1 MELWIFAS
9 LMAATLQTVR
19 FMLQKVLSRTQLSTA
34 GATFSRFCYSA
45 PFLWGGVIIYFLKS
59 ETEPPELSFWFWIF
73 ASLGGVAQ
81 ILATVCVVALFKSR
95 NFAVGITFKKTEVI
109 QAVLVGLIL
118 LQEGV
123 SLEGFGAILIGLLG
137 VLLLSDQAGIS
148 DAQTHRF
155 FNLAT
160 GLGIMSGF
168 LFAISAVAYRG
179 ATLEVSMPSAMT
191 TAMITLLSVVTLQVV
206 FMSVWIYLRE
216 PGQLVAVWKARKSAV
231 WIGLTSMG
239 GSFGWF
245 TAFSLQNAAYV
256 KALGQIELLLS
267 MAAGY
272 FFFHEKLTVR
282 EFAGVGFLALS
293 IVILVLVT

>member
-1 MELWIFAS
+1 MELWILAS

-19 FMLQKVLSRTQLSTA
+19 FMLQKVLSQTKLSTA

-45 PFLWGGVIIYFLKS
+45 PFLWGSVSFYFLKS
-59 ETEPPELSFWFWIF
+59 GKEPPELSFWFWIY

-95 NFAVGITFKKTEVI
+95 NFAVGITFKKTEVV
-109 QAVLVGLIL
+109 QAVLVSIIL

-123 SLEGFGAILIGLLG
+123 SLEGLGAILIGLLG
-137 VLLLSDQAGIS
+137 VLMLSDQSNVS

-155 FNLAT
+155 FNRAT
-160 GLGIMSGF
+160 GLGIMSGL
-168 LFAISAVAYRG
+168 LFAISAVSYRG

-191 TAMITLLSVVTLQVV
+191 TAMITLLWVVTLQVV
-206 FMSVWIYLRE
+206 LLGVWIYLRE
-216 PGQLVAVWKARKSAV
+216 PGQLTAVWKARKSAV
-231 WIGLTSMG
+231 WVGLTSMG

-245 TAFSLQNAAYV
+245 TAFSVQNAAYV
-256 KALGQIELLLS
+256 KAVGQIEILLS
-267 MAAGY
+267 MAVGY

-282 EFAGVGFLALS
+282 EFVGVGFLAIS
-293 IVILVLVT
+293 VIILVLII

>member
-34 GATFSRFCYSA
+34 GATFSRFFYSA
-45 PFLWGGVIIYFLKS
+45 PFLWLAVVLYFVNS
-59 ETEPPELSFWFWIF
+59 GTAFPALSFWFWIY
-73 ASLGGVAQ
+73 ASLGGVSQ

-109 QAVLVGLIL
+109 QAVLVGIIL
-118 LQEGV
+118 LGEGV
-123 SLEGFGAILIGLLG
+123 SWEGFGAILIGLLG
-137 VLLLSDQAGIS
+137 VLLLSDQSGGNDTA
-148 DAQTHRF
+148 THRF
-155 FNLAT
+155 LNRAT
-160 GLGIMSGF
+160 GLGLMSGF
-168 LFAISAVAYRG
+168 LFAISAVSYRG
-179 ATLEVSMPSAMT
+179 ATLEVAMPSAMT
-191 TAMITLLSVVTLQVV
+191 TALVTLLWVVTLQMVS
-206 FMSVWIYLRE
+206 MGIWIYLRE
-216 PGQLVAVWKARKSAV
+216 PGQLAAVWKARKTAV

-256 KALGQIELLLS
+256 KALGQVELLLS

-272 FFFHEKLTVR
+272 FFFREKLTVR